1 MAESVVFN
9 GADEVLY
16 FRRMMDISLNEVY
29 SLIILFLAILQA
41 TCDGLKTEEVRSQLL
56 LLSVYIS
63 YERESFYPKKWNWAQ
78 AVIGDA
84 G

>member
-1 MAESVVFN
+1 MIVAESVVFN

-41 TCDGLKTEEVRSQLL
+41 TCDGLKTEEVRSQNF
-56 LLSVYIS
+56 
-63 YERESFYPKKWNWAQ
+63 SFYYFLFTFRTKGSLCTQKSGIGPKL
-78 AVIGDA
+78 
-84 G
+84 

>member
-16 FRRMMDISLNEVY
+16 FRRMMDISLNEVH

-63 YERESFYPKKWNWAQ
+63 YEREKVELGPSC
-78 AVIGDA
+78 DR
-84 G
+84 